1 MAFSSDDFPHP
12 EGPEILA
19 ISPLSNC
26 RLKPE
31 KKSIVAVGDT
41 GIFYLQ
47 HGVPL
52 IFCIAKIVQKN
63 ICAIFDALINSGKKD
78 YDTE

>member
-19 ISPLSNC
+19 ISPPFQLQVET
-26 RLKPE
+26 RE
-31 KKSIVAVGDT
+31 KYIVAVGDT

-52 IFCIAKIVQKN
+52 IFLYRKDSAKK
-63 ICAIFDALINSGKKD
+63 IFVLSL
-78 YDTE
+78 TH

>member
-12 EGPEILA
+12 EAGDTGYL
-19 ISPLSNC
+19 SPFQLQVET
-26 RLKPE
+26 RE
-31 KKSIVAVGDT
+31 KYIVAVGDT

-52 IFCIAKIVQKN
+52 IFLYRKDSAKK
-63 ICAIFDALINSGKKD
+63 IFVLSL
-78 YDTE
+78 TH